1 MAQTFSL
8 PVSQKSGDTSHGGS
22 PEVGYPA
29 VMKFHLIRE
38 LDDGQRMFVS
48 AHDSR
53 IEAERK
59 AQALREFWP
68 GVYVIR
74 QAPFLLDVSPTRSQR
89 HVHHP
94 RY

>member
-1 MAQTFSL
+1 
-8 PVSQKSGDTSHGGS
+8 
-22 PEVGYPA
+22 
-29 VMKFHLIRE
+29 MKFHLIRE
-38 LDDGQRMFVS
+38 LDDGQRVFVS

-53 IEAERK
+53 VEAERQ

-74 QAPFLLDVSPTRSQR
+74 KARFPVDVSRTRPER

-94 RY
+94 RG